1 MLALFASL
9 VVFAAGETATPPP
22 VPLIPDPEVPR
33 YLNTPERAEWGRAV
47 RQIELGQA
55 RVQQGMSI
63 MAAPRLESKGA
74 FAETAEQVK
83 ARAQKIIDEGRAQLA
98 QAQPSLTRLRNVA
111 GTRYLEVTKTVNL
124 SLDLPQTKWENSLIQ
139 AALRFQKIARDQG
152 FKQQHLVGAI
162 TILEGNKPLRT
173 NALTEQLRAAWNK
186 ADPKALSPVPA
197 NGYAGSWST
206 GSAPSQPRQ
215 FAFIWAEVYPLTAD
229 NSASLLFVRMADA
242 WTNRVI
248 ASEVYLT
255 TTGPADAFP
264 KVYTGSISLKDEK
277 SFIPR
282 LAGSGDWVLSYDR
295 SSSPLGTALMRHLCV
310 RVGNIGVSSAEILP
324 DVVGEASPATPAAA
338 AASWIVTTDG
348 ASNLVKSF
356 KVASIAPGADKTEV
370 GQLVLK
376 LEEPAKPAGK

>member
-9 VVFAAGETATPPP
+9 VVFAAGETTPPPP

-47 RQIELGQA
+47 RQVELGQA

-63 MAAPRLESKGA
+63 MSAPRLESKGA

-83 ARAQKIIDEGRAQLA
+83 TRAQKIIDEGRAQLA

-152 FKQQHLVGAI
+152 FQQQHIVGAI
-162 TILEGNKPLRT
+162 TVLEGSRPLRT
-173 NALTEQLRAAWNK
+173 SALTEQLRAAWIK
-186 ADPKALSPVPA
+186 ADAKALTTAPA
-197 NGYAGSWST
+197 NGYANF
-206 GSAPSQPRQ
+206 APAISGPRQ
-215 FAFIWAEVYPLTAD
+215 CAFIWAEVYPLTVD
-229 NSASLLFVRMADA
+229 NSASLLFVRLSDA
-242 WTNRVI
+242 WTQRVVS
-248 ASEVYLT
+248 SEVYLT
-255 TTGPADAFP
+255 TTGPAATFA
-264 KVYTGSISLKDEK
+264 KVYTGSLSLKDEK

-282 LAGSGDWVLSYDR
+282 LAGSGDWVLGYDR
-295 SSSPLGTALMRHLCV
+295 SSSPLGAALMRHLCV
-310 RVGNIGVSSAEILP
+310 RVGNIGVSHLEILP
-324 DVVGEASPATPAAA
+324 DVVGLTDPTTPEAPKAT
-338 AASWIVTTDG
+338 WIVTTDG
-348 ASNLVKSF
+348 SSNLVKSF
-356 KVASIAPGADKTEV
+356 KVASAAAGADKTEV

>member
-33 YLNTPERAEWGRAV
+33 YLNIPERAEWGRAV

-186 ADPKALSPVPA
+186 ADPKALSPAPA

-206 GSAPSQPRQ
+206 GSAPLQPRQ

-376 LEEPAKPAGK
+376 IEEPAKPAGK

>member
-63 MAAPRLESKGA
+63 MGAPRLESKGA

-124 SLDLPQTKWENSLIQ
+124 SLDLPQTKWENSLIL

-152 FKQQHLVGAI
+152 FQQQHIVGAL
-162 TILEGNKPLRT
+162 TVLEGNPPLRT
-173 NALTEQLRAAWNK
+173 AALTEQLRAAWVK
-186 ADPKALSPVPA
+186 ADAKALAPAPVD
-197 NGYAGSWST
+197 GYANF
-206 GSAPSQPRQ
+206 APAISGPRQ
-215 FAFIWAEVYPLTAD
+215 CAFIWAEVYPLTAD
-229 NSASLLFVRMADA
+229 NSASLLLVRLSDA
-242 WTNRVI
+242 WTRRVV
-248 ASEVYLT
+248 ASELYLT
-255 TTGPADAFP
+255 TTGPADSFP
-264 KVYTGSISLKDEK
+264 KVYLGSLSLKDEK

-282 LAGSGDWVLSYDR
+282 LAGSGDWMLGYDR
-295 SSSPLGTALMRHLCV
+295 ASSPLGAALIRHLCV
-310 RVGNIGVSSAEILP
+310 RVGNIGVSDRDILKE
-324 DVVGEASPATPAAA
+324 VVGMTDPTTPDAPKAA
-338 AASWIVTTDG
+338 WIVTTDG

-356 KVASIAPGADKTEV
+356 KVASIALGADKTEV

>member
-124 SLDLPQTKWENSLIQ
+124 SLDLPQTLWNYSLTLS
-139 AALRFQKIARDQG
+139 AVRLQKIARDQG

-186 ADPKALSPVPA
+186 ADPKALSPAPA

-206 GSAPSQPRQ
+206 GSAPLQPRQ

-356 KVASIAPGADKTEV
+356 KVASAAPGADKTEV

>member
-9 VVFAAGETATPPP
+9 VVFAAGETAPPP
-22 VPLIPDPEVPR
+22 SIPMIPDPEVPR
-33 YLNTPERAEWGRAV
+33 YLNTVERAEWGRAV

-63 MAAPRLESKGA
+63 MGAQRIESKGA
-74 FAETAEQVK
+74 FAETAEQAK
-83 ARAQKIIDEGRAQLA
+83 ARAQKIIDEGRNQLN
-98 QAQPSLTRLRNVA
+98 QAQPSLTRLRNLA

-124 SLDLPQTKWENSLIQ
+124 NNDLPQTLWNYSLTLS
-139 AALRFQKIARDQG
+139 AVRLQKIARDQG

-186 ADPKALSPVPA
+186 ADPKALSPVPV
-197 NGYAGSWST
+197 NGYAGSWS
-206 GSAPSQPRQ
+206 GASAPSQPRQ
-215 FAFIWAEVYPLTAD
+215 SALIWAEVYPLTAD

-242 WTNRVI
+242 FTMRVI

-264 KVYTGSISLKDEK
+264 KVYAGSISLKDEK

-295 SSSPLGTALMRHLCV
+295 ASSPLGAALMRHLCV
-310 RVGNIGVSSAEILP
+310 RVGNIGVSSVEILP
-324 DVVGEASPATPAAA
+324 DVVGEVSPPTPAAA
-338 AASWIVTTDG
+338 AASWNITTDG
-348 ASNLVKSF
+348 GSNLVKSF
-356 KVASIAPGADKTEV
+356 KVSSSSPGAEKTDV

>member
-22 VPLIPDPEVPR
+22 VPLSPDPEVPR

-124 SLDLPQTKWENSLIQ
+124 SLDLTQTKWENSLIQ

-186 ADPKALSPVPA
+186 ADPKALSPAPA

-206 GSAPSQPRQ
+206 GSAPLQPRQ

>member
-9 VVFAAGETATPPP
+9 VVFAAGETAAPPP
-22 VPLIPDPEVPR
+22 IPLIPDPEVPR
-33 YLNTPERAEWGRAV
+33 YLNTAERAEWGRAV

-55 RVQQGMSI
+55 RVQQGTSI
-63 MAAPRLESKGA
+63 MNAPRLETKGA

-83 ARAQKIIDEGRAQLA
+83 ARAQKIIDEGRNQLA

-124 SLDLPQTKWENSLIQ
+124 SLDLPQTKWDYSLTLS
-139 AALRFQKIARDQG
+139 AVRFQKVARDQG
-152 FKQQHLVGAI
+152 FKQQHILGAI
-162 TILEGNKPLRT
+162 TVLEGNRPLRT
-173 NALTEQLRAAWNK
+173 SALTDQLRAAWNK
-186 ADPKALSPVPA
+186 ADPKALAPAPA
-197 NGYAGSWST
+197 NGYASFWT
-206 GSAPSQPRQ
+206 GPTAPTQPRQ
-215 FAFIWAEVYPLTAD
+215 YALIWAEVYPLTAD

-264 KVYTGSISLKDEK
+264 KVYTGSLSLKDEK

-295 SSSPLGTALMRHLCV
+295 SGSALGGALMRHLCV
-310 RVGNIGVSSAEILP
+310 RVGNIGVSGTEIYP
-324 DVVGEASPATPAAA
+324 DLVADANLANLDAAK
-338 AASWIVTTDG
+338 ASWIVTTDG
-348 ASNLVKSF
+348 GSNLVKSF
-356 KVASIAPGADKTEV
+356 KVASVAPGSDKTEV